1 MDFFY
6 KCHNFHILQEY
17 EADLKTVD
25 NIDFYN
31 EFSLYELTKYH
42 FKIQECH
49 PIIDISVHGDKTTA
63 IITLYVQMN

>member
-1 MDFFY
+1 MVT
-6 KCHNFHILQEY
+6 HILQEY

-31 EFSLYELTKYH
+31 KFSLSEVTKYH

-49 PIIDISVHGDKTTA
+49 PIINLT
-63 IITLYVQMN
+63 